1 MSQQQQVGNLKM
13 TPQQQSQI
21 TNEILQ
27 GNLVKLMFKLSIPS
41 TLGILMFS
49 LNNFLDALFAGQF
62 IGETALAGIAL
73 ALPLTG
79 IAEGFSRL
87 VGVGSGSVL
96 SQAIGSGNIKTQ
108 SKIFGNLMVMGVAI
122 AFAIT
127 TLGYSFGEKLI
138 VFMGGSGEVASAGAA
153 YFKTYILGSV
163 FYILAGA
170 SSQIIKSEG
179 KIRLSSI
186 FDLIFVIVNIF
197 LNFIF
202 ISVFHWGIQ
211 GIALATVIAMA
222 VSTIVNLTYF
232 LSGKSSIPV
241 NPKKL
246 AIAIDLL
253 PAILSVGIS
262 ALIYPVILLVQDFA
276 IFNSI
281 SYYGTNNDIAFFGAS
296 LKVISLVL
304 IPILGFAQA
313 LQPIIGINYG
323 AKNYRRLKKAYLT
336 FAIIG
341 TILLILIWLPLQLSP
356 KTFLGLILPGV
367 NFTEDDVLNFRILS
381 ISTPILPLAYFS
393 NTLFQSIG
401 KGKTVLV
408 VLLLRGI
415 ILNVPIVLF
424 FSRILGVR
432 GIYYG
437 ITFADI
443 LFMLIVFVLTFLE
456 FQYLNTLKQ

>member
-1 MSQQQQVGNLKM
+1 M

-62 IGETALAGIAL
+62 IGETALAGITL
-73 ALPLTG
+73 ALPLTS
-79 IAEGFSRL
+79 IAEGFSLL

-179 KIRLSSI
+179 KIRLSTI
-186 FDLIFVIVNIF
+186 FDLIFIIVNIL
-197 LNFIF
+197 LNSIF

-232 LSGKSSIPV
+232 FSGKSSIPV
-241 NPKKL
+241 NPRKL

-262 ALIYPVILLVQDFA
+262 ALFYPVMGLVQEWV

-281 SYYGTNNDIAFFGAS
+281 SYYGTNHDIAFFGATG
-296 LKVISLVL
+296 KVTSLVF
-304 IPILGFAQA
+304 IPITGFAEA
-313 LQPIIGINYG
+313 LQPIIGMNYG

-336 FAIIG
+336 FAVIG
-341 TILLILIWLPLQLSP
+341 TILLLLIWLTLQLSP
-356 KTFLGLILPGV
+356 RTFLGIILPGV

-381 ISTPILPLAYFS
+381 ILTPIWPLAFFS

-401 KGKTVLV
+401 KGKIVLV
-408 VLLLRGI
+408 VLLLRSLV
-415 ILNVPIVLF
+415 LNVPMVLF
-424 FSRILGVR
+424 FSRLKGVK
-432 GIYYG
+432 GIYFG
-437 ITFADI
+437 MLFADI
-443 LFMLIVFVLTFLE
+443 LFMLIVLGLTILE
-456 FQYLNTLKQ
+456 FQHLSSLKVKEYKT